1 MEFLVNITYCTVI
14 LKVGHDASTVNESHI
29 DIYKNVNDFLSQRIL
44 M

>member
-1 MEFLVNITYCTVI
+1 MEFLVNITYTVI
-14 LKVGHDASTVNESHI
+14 LKAGHDASTVNESHI